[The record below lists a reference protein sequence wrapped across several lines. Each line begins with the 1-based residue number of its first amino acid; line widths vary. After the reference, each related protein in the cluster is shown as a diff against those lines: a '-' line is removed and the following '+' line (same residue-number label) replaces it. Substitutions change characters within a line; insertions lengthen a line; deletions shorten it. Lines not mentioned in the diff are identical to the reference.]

1 MNILCIHTYTHREL
15 NQWKLKRLPL
25 LETEF
30 MNLAIDKEKE
40 LELKTNNEV
49 KMVKEKLHVEFEIKR
64 KALLNDNEA
73 TMGVSNMHHKYL
85 SYD

>member
-1 MNILCIHTYTHREL
+1 MYFILYTHREI

-30 MNLAIDKEKE
+30 MNLAIDKGKE
-40 LELKTNNEV
+40 LELKANNEI
-49 KMVKEKLHVEFEIKR
+49 KMVKEKLQIEFETKR

-73 TMGVSNMHHKYL
+73 TVGVSNMNSKYL
-85 SYD
+85 SC